1 MNKERLPSG
10 VVTQSQIVVTLGK
23 TEVYDWNGALEE
35 FIRWLESF
43 YFSINHS
50 INYLLIIY

>member
-1 MNKERLPSG
+1 VNKERLPSG

-23 TEVYDWNGALEE
+23 REVYDWNGALEE